1 MILIGLVIIEGFALM
16 MVFLYLHFD
25 TLNDS
30 EINKGTKVLIID
42 INLPQ
47 YNKEVYIL
55 FKISGSKSLYAVSKN
70 KDAAIAE
77 FYVGKS
83 QFEVIW

>member
-1 MILIGLVIIEGFALM
+1 MILIGLFALM
-16 MVFLYLHFD
+16 MVFFD
-25 TLNDS
+25 FINTLNDS

-42 INLPQ
+42 TKLPQ

>member
-55 FKISGSKSLYAVSKN
+55 FKISGSKS
-70 KDAAIAE
+70 
-77 FYVGKS
+77 
-83 QFEVIW
+83 